1 VFVVYLDLYHT
12 TFFGAHETRAPLL
25 EFLNRTI
32 GASDLFGVLTPEVPV
47 SQLVFARKTDTLEY
61 ELTKNFDWSLGDKK
75 ISPLGRPPIEWEL
88 EYCSRGDAPDLGD
101 ALVALHREDL
111 LASSL
116 EELMRHLRDLR
127 DERKNVLLIS
137 EGWMPRGPAT
147 GLTRQGTGSIPRIGP
162 RAVFSLV

>member
-1 VFVVYLDLYHT
+1 
-12 TFFGAHETRAPLL
+12 
-25 EFLNRTI
+25 
-32 GASDLFGVLTPEVPV
+32 VPV
-47 SQLVFARKTDTLEY
+47 SQLVFARRTDTLEY

-101 ALVALHREDL
+101 ALVALHREDQ

-147 GLTRQGTGSIPRIGP
+147 GLTRQGTGSIPRIGRP
-162 RAVFSLV
+162 SGRLASASKQGEIATSPGNQQIAGCNRLNSAATC